1 MAEFKK
7 MIKEDYG
14 IVQKLITT
22 RNPQANAIL
31 ERVHQ
36 TIGNMF
42 RTQQINKIDL
52 DEEEPWSGI
61 LAAIAFSV
69 RATVHT
75 TLQHSPMQLVFG
87 RDPFINISHEVNWRL
102 VNKRRQDRIIKNN
115 IKENKKRKK
124 HEYCIGDKVL
134 IKNSWD
140 TKYRDEPYSGPFK
153 VDEVYNNGTVL
164 VDTGLIKDKYNIR
177 NIHPYKD

>member
-1 MAEFKK
+1 MIDPVTGWFEIKDIKTKRADIIANVIEKTWLSRYPRPEKVICDRGKEFMAEFKK

-69 RATVHT
+69 RATLHT

-87 RDPFINISHEVNWRL
+87 RDPFINISHEVDWR
-102 VNKRRQDRIIKNN
+102 
-115 IKENKKRKK
+115 
-124 HEYCIGDKVL
+124 VL
-134 IKNSWD
+134 N
-140 TKYRDEPYSGPFK
+140 
-153 VDEVYNNGTVL
+153 
-164 VDTGLIKDKYNIR
+164 
-177 NIHPYKD
+177 

>member
-1 MAEFKK
+1 MIDPVTGWFEIKDIKTKRADIIANVIEKTWLSRYPRPEKVICNRGKEFMEEFKR

-36 TIGNMF
+36 TIGNIF

-52 DEEEPWSGI
+52 DEEEPWSDI
-61 LAAIAFSV
+61 LAAIAFLV
-69 RATVHT
+69 RATMHT

-87 RDPFINISHEVNWRL
+87 RDPFINISHEVDWR
-102 VNKRRQDRIIKNN
+102 
-115 IKENKKRKK
+115 
-124 HEYCIGDKVL
+124 VL
-134 IKNSWD
+134 N
-140 TKYRDEPYSGPFK
+140 
-153 VDEVYNNGTVL
+153 
-164 VDTGLIKDKYNIR
+164 
-177 NIHPYKD
+177 